1 MCAEPCLCCA
11 LLTSCS
17 RVAPRQVHH
26 VFRVLV
32 VAVGLQDSTSAG
44 EGGERK
50 RERVGSERERG
61 MGRSSVILTKPAL
74 ARSESTRQAVTG
86 DLPSSGQPR
95 RRRRWRHPP
104 QQLSTAI
111 PTNSSITQAPALMLC
126 ARAVMAVPIRAHHR
140 MYSNKRRSVYV
151 RSHRESKEEA

>member
-1 MCAEPCLCCA
+1 MQ
-11 LLTSCS
+11 S
-17 RVAPRQVHH
+17 H
-26 VFRVLV
+26 VFAARSSPHAAVSRRARYTTCSEYWWWLWASRTQQALERV
-32 VAVGLQDSTSAG
+32 
-44 EGGERK
+44 E
-50 RERVGSERERG
+50 RERGRGWGVRERG
-61 MGRSSVILTKPAL
+61 MGRSSVVRTKAMQHCM

-126 ARAVMAVPIRAHHR
+126 ARAVMAVPI
-140 MYSNKRRSVYV
+140 SNKRRSVYV
-151 RSHRESKEEA
+151 RLHRESKEEA